1 MSEEKREK
9 IKKQKKC
16 GNRKKLKKTLEKGT
30 EKGK

>member
-9 IKKQKKC
+9 IKKQKNAETEK
-16 GNRKKLKKTLEKGT
+16 NRKKTLEKET